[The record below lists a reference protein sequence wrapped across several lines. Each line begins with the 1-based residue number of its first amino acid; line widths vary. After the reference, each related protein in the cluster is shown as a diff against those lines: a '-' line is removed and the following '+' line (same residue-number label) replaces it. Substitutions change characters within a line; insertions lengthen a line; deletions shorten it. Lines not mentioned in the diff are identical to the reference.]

1 MRSWEWKAGQLESW
15 NNSLDKWNFYQRI
28 LNSVQ
33 EFDCS
38 FKFAVIFFI
47 WFQVF
52 EDLYTYM
59 KSLEVI
65 LNLSP
70 DLIYPG
76 HGPVIEEGVTKVKE
90 YIEHRNA
97 REKQVHAWSPFN
109 PWNPRSDKHLN
120 SPHNIT
126 PNSHIRVTRRKEMI
140 TN

>member
-1 MRSWEWKAGQLESW
+1 MVNLP
-15 NNSLDKWNFYQRI
+15 
-28 LNSVQ
+28 
-33 EFDCS
+33 
-38 FKFAVIFFI
+38 IFFKQ
-47 WFQVF
+47 FQVF

-97 REKQVHAWSPFN
+97 REKQVHA
-109 PWNPRSDKHLN
+109 
-120 SPHNIT
+120 
-126 PNSHIRVTRRKEMI
+126 
-140 TN
+140 

>member
-1 MRSWEWKAGQLESW
+1 MVNLP
-15 NNSLDKWNFYQRI
+15 
-28 LNSVQ
+28 
-33 EFDCS
+33 
-38 FKFAVIFFI
+38 IFFKQ
-47 WFQVF
+47 FQVF

-97 REKQVHAWSPFN
+97 REKQVHEV
-109 PWNPRSDKHLN
+109 HL
-120 SPHNIT
+120 T
-126 PNSHIRVTRRKEMI
+126 LGTLGVTSI
-140 TN
+140 

>member
-38 FKFAVIFFI
+38 FKFAVIFFHMI
-47 WFQVF
+47 SGIRRSLHLHEIPRSHLEPVSRSYLPWAWSSYRGRC
-52 EDLYTYM
+52 D
-59 KSLEVI
+59 KSQ
-65 LNLSP
+65 
-70 DLIYPG
+70 
-76 HGPVIEEGVTKVKE
+76 GVYWTQKCK
-90 YIEHRNA
+90 R
-97 REKQVHAWSPFN
+97 KTGTWSPFN
-109 PWNPRSDKHLN
+109 PWNRRSDKHLN

-140 TN
+140 MN